1 MELLVI
7 LCLTFWETAK
17 LFPTAAVSFSTTT
30 RIAWEFQPLYTLAK
44 TCDVPLKK
52 KISSSP
58 GRCEVVSHCGFG
70 LHFPDDY
77 CCWAPFYDFPFV
89 CVLWRNIYS
98 CPLPVFNWVVCL
110 SAVELWLIS
119 LHTLDIKL
127 WSDMGF
133 ASIFSHSV
141 GCLFTLLV
149 VSFDAQQL
157 LKFWWMPIYL
167 FLPFVTCGFSVI
179 FNLHSS
185 WVMLLL
191 G

>member
-1 MELLVI
+1 MFNFLRNRQTISHSSCIIFHYHPHCMRV
-7 LCLTFWETAK
+7 
-17 LFPTAAVSFSTTT
+17 PTSLHTCQDLWCSF
-30 RIAWEFQPLYTLAK
+30 
-44 TCDVPLKK
+44 KK
-52 KISSSP
+52 KISSTP